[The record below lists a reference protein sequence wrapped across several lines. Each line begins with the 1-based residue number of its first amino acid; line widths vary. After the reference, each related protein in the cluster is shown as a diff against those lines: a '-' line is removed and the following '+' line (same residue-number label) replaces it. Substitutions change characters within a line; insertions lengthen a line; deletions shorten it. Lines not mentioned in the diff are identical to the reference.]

1 MEWNKSKL
9 LDFFRQHSGKKIIVE
24 ESGGTLRIQGKLQ
37 DLVETDMCSRILF
50 EASLVPEIPGT
61 EISLTLHEGFLGIHL
76 LASSHDEVG
85 DPLLSCPAQ
94 ISYEKLS
101 ISIC

>member
-9 LDFFRQHSGKKIIVE
+9 LDFFRQHAEEIIIVE

-37 DLVETDMCSRILF
+37 DMVETDMCSRILF

-61 EISLTLHEGFLGIHL
+61 EISLTLHDGFLGIQL
-76 LASSHDEVG
+76 LASSPEVG
-85 DPLLSCPAQ
+85 EPIISCPAK

>member
-1 MEWNKSKL
+1 MEWNKSNL
-9 LDFFRQHSGKKIIVE
+9 LDFLRQHTEEKIIIE

-37 DLVETDMCSRILF
+37 DMVETNMCSRILF
-50 EASLVPEIPGT
+50 EASLVPVIPGT

-76 LASSHDEVG
+76 LASSPEVG
-85 DPLLSCPAQ
+85 EPLLSCPAK

>member
-9 LDFFRQHSGKKIIVE
+9 LDFLRQNSEEKIIVE
-24 ESGGTLRIQGKLQ
+24 ESGGTLRILGKLQ
-37 DLVETDMCSRILF
+37 HLVETDMCSRILF

-61 EISLTLHEGFLGIHL
+61 EISLTLHDGFLGIHL
-76 LASSHDEVG
+76 LASSPEVG
-85 DPLLSCPAQ
+85 ELLLSCPAK
-94 ISYEKLS
+94 IPYEKLS

>member
-1 MEWNKSKL
+1 MVWNKSKL
-9 LDFFRQHSGKKIIVE
+9 LDYFRQHSEEKIILE

-61 EISLTLHEGFLGIHL
+61 EISLTLHDAFLGIHL
-76 LASSHDEVG
+76 LASSPEVG
-85 DPLLSCPAQ
+85 EPLISCPAK

>member
-9 LDFFRQHSGKKIIVE
+9 LDFLRQHSEEKIIIE

-37 DLVETDMCSRILF
+37 DMVETDMCSRILF
-50 EASLVPEIPGT
+50 EASLLPEIPGT
-61 EISLTLHEGFLGIHL
+61 EISLTLHDGFLGIHL
-76 LASSHDEVG
+76 LASSPEVG
-85 DPLLSCPAQ
+85 EPLLSCPAK

>member
-9 LDFFRQHSGKKIIVE
+9 LDFFSQHSGKKIIVE

-50 EASLVPEIPGT
+50 EASLVPEIHGT

-76 LASSHDEVG
+76 LASSPEVG
-85 DPLLSCPAQ
+85 ERVISCPAQ

>member
-9 LDFFRQHSGKKIIVE
+9 LDFLRQHCEEKIIVE

-76 LASSHDEVG
+76 LASSHEAG
-85 DPLLSCPAQ
+85 APLLSCPAK

>member
-1 MEWNKSKL
+1 MEWNKSNL
-9 LDFFRQHSGKKIIVE
+9 LDFLRQHTDEKIIVE

-37 DLVETDMCSRILF
+37 DLVETDMCSCILF

-61 EISLTLHEGFLGIHL
+61 EISLTLHDGFLGIHL
-76 LASSHDEVG
+76 LASSPEVG
-85 DPLLSCPAQ
+85 EPFLSCPAQ

>member
-50 EASLVPEIPGT
+50 EASLVPEISGT

-76 LASSHDEVG
+76 LASSPEAG
-85 DPLLSCPAQ
+85 EPLLSCPAQ

>member
-9 LDFFRQHSGKKIIVE
+9 LDFFRQHSGKKIIVK

-37 DLVETDMCSRILF
+37 DLLETDMCSRILF
-50 EASLVPEIPGT
+50 EASLVPEIHGT
-61 EISLTLHEGFLGIHL
+61 EISLTLHDGLLGNHL
-76 LASSHDEVG
+76 LASSPETG
-85 DPLLSCPAQ
+85 MAILSCPAQ

>member
-9 LDFFRQHSGKKIIVE
+9 LDFFRQHSGKKIVVE
-24 ESGGTLRIQGKLQ
+24 ESGGTLRIQGKLK

-76 LASSHDEVG
+76 TASSPEVVE
-85 DPLLSCPAQ
+85 PLLSCPAQ

>member
-1 MEWNKSKL
+1 MEWNKRKL
-9 LDFFRQHSGKKIIVE
+9 LDFLRQHTEEEILLE

-61 EISLTLHEGFLGIHL
+61 EISLTLHEGFLGIHI
-76 LASSHDEVG
+76 LARYPEAG
-85 DPLLSCPAQ
+85 EPLLSCPAQ

>member
-9 LDFFRQHSGKKIIVE
+9 LDFLRQHSEEKIIVE

-37 DLVETDMCSRILF
+37 DLVETDMCNRILF

-61 EISLTLHEGFLGIHL
+61 EISLTLHDGFLGIQL
-76 LASSHDEVG
+76 LASSPEVG
-85 DPLLSCPAQ
+85 EPIISCPAK

>member
-37 DLVETDMCSRILF
+37 DLVETDMCSRTLF
-50 EASLVPEIPGT
+50 EAAVVPEIPGT
-61 EISLTLHEGFLGIHL
+61 EISLTLHDGFLGIHL
-76 LASSHDEVG
+76 LASSPEVG
-85 DPLLSCPAQ
+85 EPLLSCPAQ

>member
-9 LDFFRQHSGKKIIVE
+9 LDFFRQHTEEKIIFK
-24 ESGGTLRIQGKLQ
+24 ESGGTLCIQGKLQ

-50 EASLVPEIPGT
+50 EVSLVPEIPGT

-76 LASSHDEVG
+76 LASSHEVRE
-85 DPLLSCPAQ
+85 PLLSCPAQ

>member
-1 MEWNKSKL
+1 MEWNKTKL
-9 LDFFRQHSGKKIIVE
+9 LDFFSQHSGKKIIVE
-24 ESGGTLRIQGKLQ
+24 ESGGKVRIQGKLE
-37 DLVETDMCSRILF
+37 DLVETDMCNRILF

-76 LASSHDEVG
+76 LASSSEAG
-85 DPLLSCPAQ
+85 EPLLSCPVQ

>member
-1 MEWNKSKL
+1 MVWNKRKL
-9 LDFFRQHSGKKIIVE
+9 LDFLRQHTEEKIIVE
-24 ESGGTLRIQGKLQ
+24 ESGGTLRIQGRLQ
-37 DLVETDMCSRILF
+37 DQVETDMCSRILF

-61 EISLTLHEGFLGIHL
+61 EISLTLHDGFLGIHL
-76 LASSHDEVG
+76 LASSSEVG
-85 DPLLSCPAQ
+85 EPLLSCPAQ

>member
-50 EASLVPEIPGT
+50 EASLVPEIPGI

-76 LASSHDEVG
+76 LASSPEVEE
-85 DPLLSCPAQ
+85 PLLSCPAK

>member
-9 LDFFRQHSGKKIIVE
+9 LDFFRQHSEKKIIVK

-37 DLVETDMCSRILF
+37 DLVETDMCNRILF
-50 EASLVPEIPGT
+50 EASLVPEMPGT
-61 EISLTLHEGFLGIHL
+61 EISLTLHDGLLGIHL
-76 LASSHDEVG
+76 LASSPEVG
-85 DPLLSCPAQ
+85 EPLISCPAK

>member
-76 LASSHDEVG
+76 LASSPDEVG
-85 DPLLSCPAQ
+85 ESLLSCPAQ
-94 ISYEKLS
+94 IYYEKLL

>member
-9 LDFFRQHSGKKIIVE
+9 LDFFGQHSGKKIIVE

-37 DLVETDMCSRILF
+37 DLVETDMCSRTLF
-50 EASLVPEIPGT
+50 ETAIVPEILGI
-61 EISLTLHEGFLGIHL
+61 EISLTLHEGFLGIHIR
-76 LASSHDEVG
+76 ASSPEAG
-85 DPLLSCPAQ
+85 APLLSCPVQ

>member
-1 MEWNKSKL
+1 MEWNKTKL
-9 LDFFRQHSGKKIIVE
+9 RDFFRQHFKEKIIVE

-37 DLVETDMCSRILF
+37 DLLETDMCSCILF

-61 EISLTLHEGFLGIHL
+61 EISLTLHDGFLGIHL
-76 LASSHDEVG
+76 LASSPEVG
-85 DPLLSCPAQ
+85 EPLLSCPAK

>member
-9 LDFFRQHSGKKIIVE
+9 LDFLRQHTEEKIIVE
-24 ESGGTLRIQGKLQ
+24 ESGGTIRIQGKLK

-76 LASSHDEVG
+76 LASSPKVKA
-85 DPLLSCPAQ
+85 PLLSCPGQ

>member
-9 LDFFRQHSGKKIIVE
+9 LDFFRHHSEEKIIVE
-24 ESGGTLRIQGKLQ
+24 ESGGTLRIQGILQ
-37 DLVETDMCSRILF
+37 DLVETDMCSSILF

-76 LASSHDEVG
+76 LANSPEVG
-85 DPLLSCPAQ
+85 EPLLTSPIRTKFPA
-94 ISYEKLS
+94 IN
-101 ISIC
+101 

>member
-9 LDFFRQHSGKKIIVE
+9 LDFFRQHTEEKIIVK
-24 ESGGTLRIQGKLQ
+24 ESGGTLRIQGKLKGLQ
-37 DLVETDMCSRILF
+37 ETDMCSRILF
-50 EASLVPEIPGT
+50 EASLVTEIPGT

-76 LASSHDEVG
+76 LAISPEVG
-85 DPLLSCPAQ
+85 EPLLSCPAK

>member
-76 LASSHDEVG
+76 LASSPETG
-85 DPLLSCPAQ
+85 MAILSCPAQ
-94 ISYEKLS
+94 ISYKKLS
-101 ISIC
+101 INIC

>member
-9 LDFFRQHSGKKIIVE
+9 LDFFRQHSEEKIIVE

-37 DLVETDMCSRILF
+37 DLVETDMCSRTLF
-50 EASLVPEIPGT
+50 EAAIVPEIPGA
-61 EISLTLHEGFLGIHL
+61 EISLTLHDGFLGIHI
-76 LASSHDEVG
+76 LASSPEAG
-85 DPLLSCPAQ
+85 EPLLSCPAQ
-94 ISYEKLS
+94 IFYKKLS

>member
-9 LDFFRQHSGKKIIVE
+9 LDFFRQHSGKKIVVE

-76 LASSHDEVG
+76 LASSPDEVG
-85 DPLLSCPAQ
+85 EPFLSCPAQ
-94 ISYEKLS
+94 IYYEKLL

>member
-9 LDFFRQHSGKKIIVE
+9 LDFLRQHCEEKIIVE

-50 EASLVPEIPGT
+50 EASLVTEIPGT

-76 LASSHDEVG
+76 LASSHEAG
-85 DPLLSCPAQ
+85 EPLLSCPAK

>member
-1 MEWNKSKL
+1 MEWNKSNL
-9 LDFFRQHSGKKIIVE
+9 LDFLRQHTEEKIIVE

-37 DLVETDMCSRILF
+37 DLVETDMCSSVLF
-50 EASLVPEIPGT
+50 ETSLVPEIPGT

-76 LASSHDEVG
+76 LASSPEVG
-85 DPLLSCPAQ
+85 ESLLSCPAQ
-94 ISYEKLS
+94 IYYEKLL